1 MKFDQNLY
9 QMYLHSFLE
18 QLSVERNLSKNTL
31 LAYHCDILSLL
42 TWLSMRH
49 HTSLD
54 QNSLLAYFV
63 YLQDEIEL
71 APRSIRRKYVSI
83 GQYCDYL
90 SRLLTPGERFF
101 CFSSRRFQVP
111 HTLPKTLTKEEIRIL
126 LSLFPAELEGNLSD
140 YQRRLTIRNMCI
152 VELLF
157 CLGLR
162 IGEISALNVEDYIRE
177 DRTVLIHGKGKK
189 ERLLYLSSPVVCQ
202 KLHLYL
208 SIRPDFFPKDSALF
222 LNKSGGRL
230 SIYSIENIYYKYRER
245 AHINPGSTPHYLRHS
260 FATQLLNNGASIRDV
275 QELLGHSSIV
285 TTQIYTEISLTRKK
299 EVMEKYNGRNFL
311 KI

>member
-1 MKFDQNLY
+1 MEFY
-9 QMYLHSFLE
+9 QSQHENYLHSFIE

-31 LAYHCDILSLL
+31 HAYRCDISSLL
-42 TWLSMRH
+42 QWLSMH
-49 HTSLD
+49 HYTSLD
-54 QNSLLAYFV
+54 QQSLLAYFV
-63 YLQDEIEL
+63 YLQDDLQL

-90 SRLLTPGERFF
+90 SRFYASGERFF

-111 HTLPKTLTKEEIRIL
+111 HTLPKTLTRDEIRSL
-126 LSLFPAELEGNLSD
+126 LASSADELENDLSD

-152 VELLF
+152 IELLF

-162 IGEISALNVEDYIRE
+162 IGEISALNIEDYIRE
-177 DRTVLIHGKGKK
+177 DHTILVHGKGKK
-189 ERLLYLSSPVVCQ
+189 ERLLFISSPIVCQ

-208 SIRPDFFPKDSALF
+208 SIRPEFFPQDSALF
-222 LNKSGGRL
+222 LNRRGTRL
-230 SIYSIENIYYKYRER
+230 GIYSVENIYYKYREK
-245 AHINPGSTPHYLRHS
+245 AHINPSSTPHYLRHS

-285 TTQIYTEISLTRKK
+285 TTQIYTEISLNRKK

-311 KI
+311 

>member
-1 MKFDQNLY
+1 MEFNQTQQQN
-9 QMYLHSFLE
+9 YLHSFIE

-31 LAYHCDILSLL
+31 YAYRCDVSALFQWI
-42 TWLSMRH
+42 SMRH
-49 HTSLD
+49 YASLD
-54 QNSLLAYFV
+54 QQSLLAYFV

-90 SRLLTPGERFF
+90 SRLHASGERFF

-111 HTLPKTLTKEEIRIL
+111 HTLPKTLTREEIRAL
-126 LSLFPAELEGNLSD
+126 LASSADELDNDLSD

-152 VELLF
+152 IELLF

-162 IGEISALNVEDYIRE
+162 IGEVSALNVEDYIRE
-177 DRTVLIHGKGKK
+177 DRTILVHGKGKK
-189 ERLLYLSSPVVCQ
+189 ERLLFISSPVVCQ
-202 KLHLYL
+202 KLHHYL
-208 SIRPDFFPKDSALF
+208 SIRSEFFPQDSALF

-230 SIYSIENIYYKYRER
+230 GIYSVENIYYKYREK
-245 AHINPGSTPHYLRHS
+245 ACINPASTPHYLRHS

-299 EVMEKYNGRNFL
+299 EVLEKYNGRNFL
-311 KI
+311 QV